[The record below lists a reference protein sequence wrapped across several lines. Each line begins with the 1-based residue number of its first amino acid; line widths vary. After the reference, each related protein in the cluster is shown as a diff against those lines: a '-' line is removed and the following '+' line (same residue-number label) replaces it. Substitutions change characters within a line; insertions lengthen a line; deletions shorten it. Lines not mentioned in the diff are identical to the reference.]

1 MSPLSRSSRVSTSKR
16 LMPYWSARL
25 VCLAAALTFGC
36 TGTHQVPGQAAQ
48 QQQQQP
54 GQPVQPGQENLPP
67 GTPKPLPT
75 TPSSALPSQSVASAV
90 VETAEVA
97 PFSLTAS
104 DGTGLF
110 LRGLKARAVVEE
122 PLAFTELH
130 LTFENPSD
138 RTIEGRFQIE
148 MPPGAAISRF
158 AMKIG
163 NRWQEGEVV
172 ERQAA
177 RRAYEDF
184 LHRRQDPALLEHEAG
199 NQFSARVFPIPAR
212 ARKELI
218 ISYSQELG
226 DSAEP
231 YRLELLG
238 LPQLD
243 NLDAQVIIK
252 ELGQSQGGTSLGGTA
267 KNQRIIELRKQNFMP
282 DRDLVVNSQKPDTAM
297 GLRHQNLA
305 VARIAPVAN
314 LPADPLDGGLTVL
327 FDTSASRALGFERE
341 VRELGALVQQIAKS
355 SPNVDLRVV
364 CFDMGLQEV
373 YHGPVTGFGQA
384 QLDTI
389 YTRRAL
395 GSSDLGQALLGLV
408 HAGSLGQRLVIMSD
422 GVATAGEV
430 EGGDLAKAAAG
441 LKAAGVRRI
450 DAIVD
455 GGIKNTELLEQL
467 TRAEVDR
474 VGAVIDG
481 RLPVATIADKLGR
494 ATLSGVK
501 VSVPGSQWVWPQT
514 LDGVQTGDELLVYAD
529 LPPGKP
535 MTIELDGA
543 QLSTPTV
550 PLVEVAKPLLERAW
564 VGARIKRLLAQREAL
579 PDADKDMREAL
590 KNQIITL
597 STRHRVLSPFTALL
611 VLETEWDYRRFN
623 IDRNALADILTVGLD
638 GITVV
643 QRNIPGQEPWVA
655 TQPIVDQPTT
665 IARRRTGGENSLD
678 DAKGAPADNAAPG
691 MVGGA
696 PPSPAAAAP
705 ATEGRFDEADAE
717 EEAEPMEAFDG
728 FAEKKAEAPKR
739 KARPA
744 KADKD
749 LAPSPDPEPL
759 TGTTKTPAVTASV
772 VLGTVKVN
780 GNLDKSAAKRSIRR
794 RLSSIKSCYGTALGQ
809 NASLQGEATA
819 EIKVR
824 PDGRTKEITLKQST
838 GNSTLDDCIVKGL
851 RRVSFDAAEGEST
864 VSVGLTLRPRTA
876 SQMRADVAPIRR
888 PRPRPQPTP
897 VPPPPPPKVVAPPV
911 PPPPPPALV
920 DTRWTPSPDAK
931 SPYEGKYL
939 AVMQKLEGGDVK
951 QGLGMALEWRNE
963 QPGDVLAL
971 LALGEALVRSG
982 DVATAIRAYGSLIDL
997 FPSRADIRRYAG
1009 ARLEMLGQ
1017 AGLRAAA
1024 DSYEKARESRPDHPS
1039 SHRLYAYALVRL
1051 GEYEKAFDALHEGA
1065 KRRYPSGRFAGVDQI
1080 LREDLGVVAAVW
1092 MAKDSQRGEEIRQR
1106 LSEVGASMATQ
1117 PSLRFVL
1124 NWETDANDVDFHI
1137 RDGQGGHAWYSNKT
1151 LPSGGSLYADVTTG
1165 YGPECFAIIGK
1176 PAAYPYTLQAH
1187 YYSRGPMGY
1196 GMGKLQ
1202 IMEHDGQGNL
1212 LFEDRPFLIMKD
1224 RAYVDLG
1231 TVKGPLKPAQ

>member
-1 MSPLSRSSRVSTSKR
+1 MSRSNRF
-16 LMPYWSARL
+16 MPFRNVRFL
-25 VCLAAALTFGC
+25 CLAAALTLGC
-36 TGTHQVPGQAAQ
+36 TGTQQTTGKTDQQQQRVPGQ
-48 QQQQQP
+48 
-54 GQPVQPGQENLPP
+54 EDLPP
-67 GTPKPLPT
+67 GTPRPLPS
-75 TPSSALPSQSVASAV
+75 TPSSSLPSQTVGSVA
-90 VETAEVA
+90 VETAHVA

-104 DGTGLF
+104 DGTGLY

-138 RTIEGRFQIE
+138 RVIEGRFQIE

-218 ISYSQELG
+218 ISYSQELA
-226 DSAEP
+226 DSSEP

-252 ELGQSQGGTSLGGTA
+252 ELGSTQGGTSLGGTA

-297 GLRHQNLA
+297 GLRHENLA

-314 LPADPLDGGLTVL
+314 LAADPLDGGVTIL

-341 VRELGALVQQIAKS
+341 VRELGSLVQQIAKS
-355 SPNVDLRVV
+355 TPGADLRVV

-373 YHGPVTGFGQA
+373 YHGPVTGFGQP

-389 YTRRAL
+389 FTRRAL

-408 HAGSLGQRLVIMSD
+408 QAGSLGQRLVVMSD
-422 GVATAGEV
+422 GVATSGEV
-430 EGGDLAKAAAG
+430 EGGSLAKAAAG
-441 LKAAGVRRI
+441 LKAVGVRRI

-455 GGIKNTELLEQL
+455 GGIKNTELLQQL
-467 TRAEVDR
+467 TRADLDR
-474 VGAVIDG
+474 VGTVIDG
-481 RLPVATIADKLGR
+481 RLSAATIADKLSR

-514 LDGVQTGDELLVYAD
+514 LDGIQTGDEVLVYAD
-529 LPPGKP
+529 LPAGKP
-535 MTIELDGA
+535 MTVELEGV
-543 QLSTPTV
+543 QTGSTSV
-550 PLVEVAKPLLERAW
+550 PMIDVQKPLLERAW
-564 VGARIKRLLAQREAL
+564 VGARIKRLMAQREEL
-579 PDADKDMREAL
+579 PEDDKDMREAL
-590 KNQIITL
+590 KNQVITL
-597 STRHRVLSPFTALL
+597 STRHRVLSEFTALL
-611 VLETEWDYRRFN
+611 VLETEWDYQRFN
-623 IDRNALADILTVGLD
+623 IDRNALADILTVGVD
-638 GITVV
+638 GVTLMH
-643 QRNIPGQEPWVA
+643 RNVPGQEPWVVS
-655 TQPIVDQPTT
+655 QPIVTETT
-665 IARRRTGGENSLD
+665 IARRSPVTRGDME
-678 DAKGAPADNAAPG
+678 DAKGAAPSDDAPG
-691 MVGGA
+691 MAGGA
-696 PPSPAAAAP
+696 PPPAPAAAADFEMD
-705 ATEGRFDEADAE
+705 EGEAPAE
-717 EEAEPMEAFDG
+717 EMFDG
-728 FAEKKAEAPKR
+728 FAEKKSEAMPKR
-739 KARPA
+739 KSAA

-749 LAPSPDPEPL
+749 LRPEPEPEPDPL
-759 TGTTKTPAVTASV
+759 SGTSTTKTPAVTASV
-772 VLGTVKVN
+772 VLGTVRVT
-780 GNLDKSAAKRSIRR
+780 GNLGKSAATRALRS
-794 RLSSIKSCYGTALGQ
+794 RLSNVKACYRTALGQ

-824 PDGRTKEITLKQST
+824 PDGSVKEIKLTKRT
-838 GNSTLDDCIVKGL
+838 GNSSLDQCIIKGF
-851 RRVSFDAAEGEST
+851 RGANFAAAEGEST
-864 VSVGLTLRPRTA
+864 VSAAVTLSPRTT
-876 SQMRADVAPIRR
+876 SQMRADVAPPRAARR
-888 PRPRPQPTP
+888 AVPIPQPP
-897 VPPPPPPKVVAPPV
+897 PQIEPPPPPPPKIVAPPI
-911 PPPPPPALV
+911 PPPPPV
-920 DTRWTPSPDAK
+920 DARWTPSPDPK

-939 AVMQKLEGGDVK
+939 AIMQKLDAGDAQ
-951 QGLGMALEWRNE
+951 QGLSMALEWRAE
-963 QPGDVLAL
+963 APGDVLAL
-971 LALGEALVRSG
+971 LALGEALLRNG
-982 DVATAIRAYGSLIDL
+982 DIPTAIRAYGSLVDL

-1009 ARLEMLGQ
+1009 ARLEMLGD

-1024 DSYEKARESRPDHPS
+1024 DTYEKARESRPDHPS
-1039 SHRLYAYALVRL
+1039 SHRLYAFALVRL
-1051 GEYEKAFDALHEGA
+1051 GQFEKAFDAMHEGA
-1065 KRRYPSGRFAGVDQI
+1065 KRSYPGGRFRGVDRI
-1080 LREDLGVVAAVW
+1080 LREDLGIIASAW
-1092 MAKDSQRGEEIRQR
+1092 IARDPQRAEEVRKR
-1106 LSEVGASMATQ
+1106 LSEVGASLATQ

-1176 PAAYPYTLQAH
+1176 AAAYPYTLQAH

-1202 IMEHDGQGNL
+1202 VVEHDGQGGL

-1224 RAYVDLG
+1224 RAYVDMG
-1231 TVKGPLKPAQ
+1231 TVKGPLQQAN

>member
-1 MSPLSRSSRVSTSKR
+1 
-16 LMPYWSARL
+16 
-25 VCLAAALTFGC
+25 
-36 TGTHQVPGQAAQ
+36 
-48 QQQQQP
+48 
-54 GQPVQPGQENLPP
+54 
-67 GTPKPLPT
+67 
-75 TPSSALPSQSVASAV
+75 
-90 VETAEVA
+90 
-97 PFSLTAS
+97 
-104 DGTGLF
+104 
-110 LRGLKARAVVEE
+110 RGLKARAVVEE

-138 RTIEGRFQIE
+138 RVIEGRFQIE

-184 LHRRQDPALLEHEAG
+184 LHRKQDPALLEHEAG

-218 ISYSQELG
+218 LSYSQELA
-226 DSAEP
+226 DSSEP

-252 ELGQSQGGTSLGGTA
+252 ELATTQGGTSLGGTA
-267 KNQRIIELRKQNFMP
+267 KHQRVIELRKQNFMP

-314 LPADPLDGGLTVL
+314 LPADPITGGLTIL

-341 VRELGALVQQIAKS
+341 VRELGALVSQIAKV
-355 SPNVDLRVV
+355 SPNVELRVV

-373 YHGPVTGFGQA
+373 YQGPVSGFGQP
-384 QLDTI
+384 QLDQI
-389 YTRRAL
+389 FTRRAL
-395 GSSDLGQALLGLV
+395 GASDLGQALLGLTR
-408 HAGSLGQRLVIMSD
+408 AGVLGQRLVVMSD

-430 EGGDLAKAAAG
+430 EAGKLAVAAAG
-441 LKAAGVRRI
+441 LRAAGVRRI

-455 GGIKNTELLEQL
+455 GGIKNTELLQQL
-467 TRAEVDR
+467 TRADIER

-481 RLPVATIADKLGR
+481 RLPTAVVADKLSR
-494 ATLSGVK
+494 ATLSGVT
-501 VSVPGSQWVWPQT
+501 VSVPGSEWVWPQT
-514 LDGVQTGDELLVYAD
+514 LDGIQTGDEVLVYAD
-529 LPPGKP
+529 LPPGKQMVVELAGADIPSTAVP
-535 MTIELDGA
+535 M
-543 QLSTPTV
+543 
-550 PLVEVAKPLLERAW
+550 VEVAKPLLERAW
-564 VGARIKRLLAQREAL
+564 VSARIKRLLAQREEL
-579 PDADKDMREAL
+579 PDKDKDMREAL
-590 KNQIITL
+590 KNQVITL

-623 IDRNALADILTVGLD
+623 IDRNALVDILTVGAD
-638 GITVV
+638 GISVV
-643 QRNIPGQEPWVA
+643 ARNIPGQEPWVA
-655 TQPIVDQPTT
+655 TQPIVPQPTT
-665 IARRRTGGENSLD
+665 IARRERSRGDLED
-678 DAKGAPADNAAPG
+678 EKGAVPTPDESAPRGAPG
-691 MVGGA
+691 MTGGA
-696 PPSPAAAAP
+696 PPPAPAADFESAP
-705 ATEGRFDEADAE
+705 AGALEMEESDDA
-717 EEAEPMEAFDG
+717 MAFDG
-728 FAEKKAEAPKR
+728 FAEKKTEAPKR
-739 KARPA
+739 KAKTSARPV
-744 KADKD
+744 DKPTVPVTEGKKD
-749 LAPSPDPEPL
+749 
-759 TGTTKTPAVTASV
+759 TQVTASV
-772 VLGTVKVN
+772 VFGTIQVS
-780 GNLDKSAAKRSIRR
+780 GNLDRSSARRAIRR
-794 RLSSIKSCYGTALGQ
+794 RLNAVKTCYRTALSQ
-809 NASLQGEATA
+809 NASLEGTATL
-819 EIKVR
+819 EIKVG
-824 PDGRTKEITLKQST
+824 PDGATKEVKLKQSS
-838 GNSTLDDCIVKGL
+838 GNTTLDQCIIKGF
-851 RRVSFDAAEGEST
+851 RRVKFDAAEGDST
-864 VSVGLTLRPRTA
+864 ITVPVTLRPRSA
-876 SQMRADVAPIRR
+876 SPMRADVAPRLPTR
-888 PRPRPQPTP
+888 PRRIEPPTP
-897 VPPPPPPKVVAPPV
+897 QAVVPPPIPAPPQKIVAPSLPLQ
-911 PPPPPPALV
+911 PAQ
-920 DTRWTPSPDAK
+920 DARWSTTPDPK

-939 AVMQKLEGGDVK
+939 AIMQKLAGGDT
-951 QGLGMALEWRNE
+951 QTGLAMALEWRQG

-982 DVATAIRAYGSLIDL
+982 DTATAIRAYGSLIDL

-1009 ARLEMLGQ
+1009 ARLEMLGE

-1024 DSYEKARESRPDHPS
+1024 DTYKKARESRPDHPS
-1039 SHRLYAYALVRL
+1039 SHRMYAFTLVRL
-1051 GEYEKAFDALHEGA
+1051 GELETAFNALHEGA
-1065 KRRYPSGRFAGVDQI
+1065 KRSYPSGRFRGVDQI
-1080 LREDLGVVAAVW
+1080 LREDLGIVASAWV
-1092 MAKDSQRGEEIRQR
+1092 AKEPQRDAEIRKR

-1117 PSLRFVL
+1117 PSLRFIL

-1202 IMEHDGQGNL
+1202 VLEHDGQAGL
-1212 LFEDRPFLIMKD
+1212 WFEDRPFLIMKD

-1231 TVKGPLKPAQ
+1231 TVKGPIGQK